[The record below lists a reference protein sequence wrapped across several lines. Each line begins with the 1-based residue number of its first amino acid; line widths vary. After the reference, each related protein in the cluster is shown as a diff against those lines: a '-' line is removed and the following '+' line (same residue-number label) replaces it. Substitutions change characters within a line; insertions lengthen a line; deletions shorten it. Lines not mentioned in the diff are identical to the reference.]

1 MVGGGLMGGGGC
13 GAFENGGGLLAWERR
28 SWLWVRRERAT
39 VIGKGRGRM
48 RRAVIARG
56 GGCEAARGVVVGLVG
71 AGWLPPLEL
80 LALGS
85 SFLPSLHFCTLFPE
99 ALSFGPH
106 LFWTGHEIY
115 KSRFFV

>member
-1 MVGGGLMGGGGC
+1 MKTGGGC
-13 GAFENGGGLLAWERR
+13 WRGNGGLGFGSGGSARLSLEREGGGCEEL
-28 SWLWVRRERAT
+28 SLP
-39 VIGKGRGRM
+39 
-48 RRAVIARG
+48 G